1 MGTSPRPAPRM
12 LPILPTLATV
22 LLVLATTSAMEI
34 QTQEASIAPKER
46 GFFRL
51 ACYSTCSA
59 ASFASTTSCTFGG
72 FFWSMT
78 LNCQQIFPLLS
89 ANASGRKLAPKSEER
104 GFFRSTASRSSL
116 SSLPTPR
123 EGSSPP
129 NPKREDSSVL
139 PASPPALPL
148 ASPPPPPAHSADSSG
163 RPP

>member
-104 GFFRSTASRSSL
+104 GFFRLACFSTCSAASFPSTTSCTFGGFFWSTTLNCQQIFPLL
-116 SSLPTPR
+116 SA
-123 EGSSPP
+123 
-129 NPKREDSSVL
+129 N
-139 PASPPALPL
+139 AS
-148 ASPPPPPAHSADSSG
+148 G
-163 RPP
+163 